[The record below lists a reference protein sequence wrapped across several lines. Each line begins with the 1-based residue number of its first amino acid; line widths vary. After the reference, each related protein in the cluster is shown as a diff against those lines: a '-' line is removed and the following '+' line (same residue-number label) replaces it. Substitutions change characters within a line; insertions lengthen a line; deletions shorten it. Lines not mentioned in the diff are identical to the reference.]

1 MHPPSTRSPRGFHC
15 TQALDPSL
23 HPPDSW
29 VRLLRRSSWN
39 SLPLTGQTKLL
50 EIKPELQPHVHPDPQ
65 EHTLFLALGR
75 HNKSHFLQLWAT
87 DGWRLA
93 DLDKPAFPS
102 QQCLGWG
109 VYKHPPLSSRAS
121 LVAQLVNECTCNA
134 GDTSSIP
141 GSGRSPGEGNGNPLQ
156 CSCLENFMN
165 TGYSPWS
172 RNESDMTKW
181 LTHQLMCVCI
191 YIYIC
196 IHTHIYVLCVDT
208 HTHIHLYTHNISL
221 SIHLLTDT

>member
-156 CSCLENFMN
+156 YSCLRNPMDRGAKQATVHGVTRVGHNLATKPPPPLHPGSKSACSC
-165 TGYSPWS
+165 TW
-172 RNESDMTKW
+172 
-181 LTHQLMCVCI
+181 H
-191 YIYIC
+191 
-196 IHTHIYVLCVDT
+196 
-208 HTHIHLYTHNISL
+208 
-221 SIHLLTDT
+221 HLLCPWGA